1 MPKEKHLKNCGIFP
15 SGRKFPGNRSNE
27 LNNEICSFD
36 EVAKRFRLEMD
47 FVIGEIIKNS
57 ANLIVIK
64 SAKEH
69 IGQLYQQ
76 SREIANPDVKS
87 RYLMILYFAY
97 GFDG

>member
-1 MPKEKHLKNCGIFP
+1 
-15 SGRKFPGNRSNE
+15 
-27 LNNEICSFD
+27 
-36 EVAKRFRLEMD
+36 MD

-69 IGQLYQQ
+69 IGQQYQQ

-87 RYLMILYFAY
+87 RQLMILYFAY

>member
-1 MPKEKHLKNCGIFP
+1 
-15 SGRKFPGNRSNE
+15 
-27 LNNEICSFD
+27 
-36 EVAKRFRLEMD
+36 MD

-57 ANLIVIK
+57 VNLIVIK

-69 IGQLYQQ
+69 IGQQYQQ